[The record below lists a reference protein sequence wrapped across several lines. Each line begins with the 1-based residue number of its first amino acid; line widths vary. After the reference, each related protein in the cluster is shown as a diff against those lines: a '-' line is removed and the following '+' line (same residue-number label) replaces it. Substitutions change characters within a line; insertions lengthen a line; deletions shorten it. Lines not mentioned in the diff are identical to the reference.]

1 VKKKILIVDDEP
13 DVREGLL
20 EFLQDEGFVTT
31 GAKTLFEARQNISRF
46 TYDLILLD
54 LRLPDGSGL
63 DLLSGLRESDAP
75 PVIVV
80 TAFPEVQ
87 TAISALKLGAYDY
100 VNKPFD
106 LDEILIVVK
115 RALETREL
123 RENITSFRQGQ
134 KQRLCHSLDRIKG
147 NSQALVKLRQ
157 EIDLV
162 ASSDATTVLI
172 LGESGVGKELVAEA
186 IHYRSDRCDGPLVKL
201 NCAAIPAALLES
213 ELFGHEKGS
222 FTDARTTQKGMFE
235 LANTGT
241 LFLDEIA
248 ELDVKLQAKLLRA
261 LEDRT
266 ITRIGGQRPI
276 TIDARIVTATNR
288 DLQER
293 IKAGEFRED
302 LYYRLNVF
310 PFFIPPLRE
319 RTDDI
324 LPLAELFLRE
334 FLARVPGKS
343 CTLTEEAK
351 RKILSYHWPG
361 NARELRNV
369 MERTVLLHNGGE
381 ITGADFTIRAGRL
394 FDPVDAEP
402 LTNLS
407 EVEREHILRVYR
419 KSGENKSKAADL
431 LGINRLTLRRKLKE
445 LGVD

>member
-1 VKKKILIVDDEP
+1 MQQRILIVDDEP
-13 DVREGLL
+13 EVREGLV
-20 EFLQDEGFVTT
+20 EFLRDEGFETT
-31 GAKTLFEARQNISRF
+31 GAATLGDARQACSRSYF
-46 TYDLILLD
+46 DLVLLD

-63 DLLSGLRESDAP
+63 DLLAELRGPDAP

-87 TAISALKLGAYDY
+87 TAIRALKMGAYDY

-106 LDEILIVVK
+106 LDDILLVVK

-123 RENITSFRQGQ
+123 REKVTSFRQEQ
-134 KQRLCHSLDRIKG
+134 KQRLRHSLDRIVG
-147 NSQALVKLRQ
+147 DSPALAKLRR

-162 ASSDATTVLI
+162 ASSGATTVLI

-186 IHYRSDRCDGPLVKL
+186 IHFRGDRCDGPLVKL
-201 NCAAIPAALLES
+201 NCAAIPLNLLES
-213 ELFGHEKGS
+213 ELFGHEKGA

-235 LANTGT
+235 LAHLGT

-248 ELDVKLQAKLLRA
+248 ELDVRLQAKLLRV

-266 ITRIGGQRPI
+266 IIRVGGQRPI
-276 TIDARIVTATNR
+276 AVDVRIVAATNR
-288 DLQER
+288 DLQAR
-293 IKAGEFRED
+293 IRGGEFRED

-310 PFFIPPLRE
+310 PFLIPPLRE
-319 RTDDI
+319 RTEDI

-334 FLARVPGKS
+334 FLTRVPGKS
-343 CTLTEEAK
+343 CRLTEDAK
-351 RKILSYHWPG
+351 RKLRSYHWPG

-369 MERTVLLHNGGE
+369 VERTVLLHAGGE
-381 ITGADFTIRAGRL
+381 ITAADILVGTGRL
-394 FDPVDAEP
+394 FEPSCAGPV
-402 LTNLS
+402 TTLS

-419 KSGENKSKAADL
+419 QSGGNKTQTAEL

-445 LGVD
+445 FGI